1 MQARVFREGIASAGS
16 CPHRRP
22 LQTPFDPCKMGPMKK
37 SVQTSGSAQRAW
49 VRLPSGRRI
58 DLRDPTFADVDDTDL
73 SLGLART
80 FRWGGHSVWPLPMS
94 VAQHSLLVLHIR
106 RSQGH
111 LDPDAEL
118 RELLHDAEEGLL
130 GFDPIS
136 PLKPILGDGFLALLE
151 QMQRVLFARYGVS
164 WWTREEK
171 VKHKKADILAAAS
184 EAIHVAGWSREEVLT
199 VLGIQMTP
207 LVKDPLVSVYG
218 GVPWEP
224 WSTDVANARFLT
236 ELHRILASQ
245 QGLPAT

>member
-1 MQARVFREGIASAGS
+1 MLF
-16 CPHRRP
+16 
-22 LQTPFDPCKMGPMKK
+22 MKK
-37 SVQTSGSAQRAW
+37 NVQTRNSAQRAW

-58 DLRDPTFADVDDTDL
+58 DLRDPTFADVEDTDL

-106 RSQGH
+106 RSQCP

-136 PLKPILGDGFLALLE
+136 PLKPILGEGFLALLD
-151 QMQRVLFARYGVS
+151 QMQKALFASYGVS
-164 WWTREEK
+164 WWTK
-171 VKHKKADILAAAS
+171 SDKAQHKKADVLAAAS
-184 EAIHVAGWSREEVLT
+184 EAIHVAGWSREEVRA
-199 VLGIQMTP
+199 VLNIHVTP
-207 LVKDPLVSVYG
+207 LVDDPLVSVYG

-224 WSTDVANARFLT
+224 WTTELANTRFLA
-236 ELHRILASQ
+236 ELHRILVSRK
-245 QGLPAT
+245 G

>member
-1 MQARVFREGIASAGS
+1 MQPMSKRILPRE
-16 CPHRRP
+16 
-22 LQTPFDPCKMGPMKK
+22 
-37 SVQTSGSAQRAW
+37 SAQRAW

-58 DLRDPTFADVDDTDL
+58 DLRDPTFADMDDTDL

-94 VAQHSLLVLHIR
+94 VAQHSLLVLQIR

-136 PLKPILGDGFLALLE
+136 PLKPLLGNGFLALLE

-164 WWTREEK
+164 WWTKDEK
-171 VKHKKADILAAAS
+171 AQHKKADILAAAS
-184 EAIHVAGWSREEVLT
+184 EAIHVAGWSRDEVRT
-199 VLGIQMTP
+199 VLDIQVTP
-207 LVKDPLVSVYG
+207 LVDDPLVAQYG

-224 WSTDVANARFLT
+224 WSTEVANTRFLNALLT
-236 ELHRILASQ
+236 ILASRQ
-245 QGLPAT
+245 D